1 MLIGHMGSI
10 SSRIFLRVL
19 YQVKQAPVIL
29 AMHNR

>member
-10 SSRIFLRVL
+10 ISRIFLQVL

-29 AMHNR
+29 AMYNR